1 MKGLVHIYEGTGKGK
16 STAGVGLTIR
26 CAGNGFPVVYS
37 QFLKDGTTGE
47 MNILRKIPN
56 ITVLVEEHHFGFS
69 FLMTP
74 EEKVEAKAAY
84 TALFEKV
91 KAAAVEQNAR
101 LLVMD
106 EMLDLCNAE
115 LIDTAMVVDFL
126 KNRPEQVD
134 GGMSGGFPIQVL
146 VDLADFL
153 TYMNGGMHRFDKG
166 VPA

>member
-1 MKGLVHIYEGTGKGK
+1 M
-16 STAGVGLTIR
+16 
-26 CAGNGFPVVYS
+26 YS

-126 KNRPEQVD
+126 KNRPEQLEVVMT
-134 GGMSGGFPIQVL
+134 GRNPKPEL
-146 VDLADFL
+146 VELADYI
-153 TYMNGGMHRFDKG
+153 TNMNAVKHPFEKG
-166 VPA
+166 VPARKGIEM